1 MFSAGITNWMF
12 VAVFLSCKILVAAE
26 LLEKYYDFSAVQG
39 LQIFDV
45 PANARREIE
54 VTVTGASSGFG
65 LCENSPMY
73 KNGKRITAKINIPT
87 SVEKLHLNVGMVQM
101 SNLDC
106 RGLQFFFFISFIYF
120 NLLVYIF
127 PLIIFSE
134 KNHRDLEVEGD
145 SSKISFSG
153 NKGFDSP
160 TLVILAPGGINN
172 LPSNLTD
179 PLDKGF

>member
-1 MFSAGITNWMF
+1 MNYVCPSKKEEKLFFCGKHINLSLTPVETLIKDGRHRIKKKKRQGSYYFLSVWFRMFSAGITNWMF

-73 KNGKRITAKINIPT
+73 KNGKRITAKINIQP
-87 SVEKLHLNVGMVQM
+87 
-101 SNLDC
+101 
-106 RGLQFFFFISFIYF
+106 
-120 NLLVYIF
+120 LLRNF
-127 PLIIFSE
+127 
-134 KNHRDLEVEGD
+134 
-145 SSKISFSG
+145 
-153 NKGFDSP
+153 
-160 TLVILAPGGINN
+160 T
-172 LPSNLTD
+172 
-179 PLDKGF
+179 